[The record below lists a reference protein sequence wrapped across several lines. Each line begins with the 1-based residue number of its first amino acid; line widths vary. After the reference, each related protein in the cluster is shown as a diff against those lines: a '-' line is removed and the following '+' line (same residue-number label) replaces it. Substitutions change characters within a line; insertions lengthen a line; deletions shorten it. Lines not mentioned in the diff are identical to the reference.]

1 MKEEYYNT
9 LSEEQETTIV
19 IDYFARVLSIY
30 SSRKSII
37 ERLSNKLGEP
47 SEKYF
52 IKKKLTGTRWN
63 INFNDKKKIGI
74 ALSRPLLIG
83 QMK

>member
-9 LSEEQETTIV
+9 LSEEQETTIF